1 MHNFYSIF
9 RKSEETEI
17 KEPVIKK
24 DKKDLQAGEMYEV
37 VDEITDP
44 ETEVIVN
51 MARKKYEVRKMLEGG
66 SVRTTLTIH
75 SLI

>member
-1 MHNFYSIF
+1 
-9 RKSEETEI
+9 
-17 KEPVIKK
+17 
-24 DKKDLQAGEMYEV
+24 MYEV

-66 SVRTTLTIH
+66 SVRTTLSIH

>member
-1 MHNFYSIF
+1 
-9 RKSEETEI
+9 
-17 KEPVIKK
+17 
-24 DKKDLQAGEMYEV
+24 MYEV

-66 SVRTTLTIH
+66 SVCTTLSIL